1 MSKVINKLVFNALLN
16 ISRLKKERNTITGI
30 IVENILSKQ
39 EQFLIW

>member
-1 MSKVINKLVFNALLN
+1 MNKLVFNTLLS
-16 ISRLKKERNTITGI
+16 ISRLKKERTNKGI

>member
-1 MSKVINKLVFNALLN
+1 MSKVINKLVFNALLS
-16 ISRLKKERNTITGI
+16 ISRLKKERTNKGI

>member
-1 MSKVINKLVFNALLN
+1 MSKVMNKLVFNALLS
-16 ISRLKKERNTITGI
+16 ISRLKKERTNKGI